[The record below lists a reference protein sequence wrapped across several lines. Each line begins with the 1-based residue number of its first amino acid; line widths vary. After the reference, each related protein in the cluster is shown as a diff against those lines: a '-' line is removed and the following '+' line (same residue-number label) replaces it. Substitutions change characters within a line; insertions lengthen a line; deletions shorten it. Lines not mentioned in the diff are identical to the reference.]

1 MTPHQYYIPL
11 TRGYK
16 ALVSEKDYRHL
27 LGMTWHAHT
36 SQGFTYAKNGDGTPM
51 HVYIMKP
58 PRGLLVD
65 HINGDKLDNRR
76 ENLRIATNAENSRNV
91 RKVESGSSRFKGVA
105 WDAARKKWKAQ
116 IKTPDGKQRTLGRF
130 SSEEEAAKKYD
141 EAASLYF
148 EEFACLN
155 FPLTPEKG
163 KCEGDKTP

>member
-1 MTPHQYYIPL
+1 MNYYIPL
-11 TRGYK
+11 TRGFK

-36 SQGFTYAKNGDGTPM
+36 SQQGFTYAKNGDGVAM
-51 HVYIMKP
+51 HVYLMRP
-58 PRGLLVD
+58 PKGMLVD

-76 ENLRIATNAENSRNV
+76 ENLRIATDAENSRNV
-91 RKVESGSSRFKGVA
+91 VKREGHTSSYKGVA

-148 EEFACLN
+148 GEFAFLN
-155 FPLTPEKG
+155 FPPPAPEKG
-163 KCEGDKTP
+163 GREGGKTT